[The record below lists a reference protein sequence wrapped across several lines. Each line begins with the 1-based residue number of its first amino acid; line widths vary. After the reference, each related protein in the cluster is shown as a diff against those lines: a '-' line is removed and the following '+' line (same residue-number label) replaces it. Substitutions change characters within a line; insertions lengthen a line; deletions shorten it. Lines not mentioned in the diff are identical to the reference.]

1 MIDLLI
7 LVILEIHLDKF
18 GFRLTVIEQFIHRY
32 GMFVVEHLVGE
43 CPIGDCVYVG
53 MCVKNC

>member
-7 LVILEIHLDKF
+7 LVILEVHLDKF

-43 CPIGDCVYVG
+43 
-53 MCVKNC
+53 